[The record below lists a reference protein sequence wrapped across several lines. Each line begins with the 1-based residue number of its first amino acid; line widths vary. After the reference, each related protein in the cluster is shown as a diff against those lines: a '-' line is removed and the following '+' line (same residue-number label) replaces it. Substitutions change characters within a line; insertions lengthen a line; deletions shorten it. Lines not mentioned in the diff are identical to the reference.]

1 MAWRTPKGEWAMAET
16 RTATL
21 GGGCFWCLEGV
32 FQQLAGVAEATS
44 GYAGGWTAEPSYRQV
59 CTARTGHAEVV
70 QVRYDP
76 DRVSYREL
84 LGVFFTIHD
93 PTQRNRQGPDVGPQY
108 RSIILYADE
117 QQRQTAAAVIDEL
130 EAAGG
135 LAGPVTTELTP
146 LEAFYPAEAEHQRF
160 YDAAPDAPYCR
171 AMIAPKIARAR
182 ERFPHLFAA

>member
-1 MAWRTPKGEWAMAET
+1 MAEP

-32 FQQLAGVAEATS
+32 FQQLAGVSEAIS
-44 GYAGGWTAEPSYRQV
+44 GYAGGSTANPSYRQV
-59 CTARTGHAEVV
+59 CTGKTGHAEVV

-76 DRVSYREL
+76 ERISYREL
-84 LGVFFTIHD
+84 LDLFFTIHD
-93 PTQRNRQGPDVGPQY
+93 PTQHNRQGPDVGPQY
-108 RSIILYADE
+108 RSIILYADDE
-117 QQRQTAAAVIDEL
+117 QRRTAEAVIAEL
-130 EAAGG
+130 ADTGG
-135 LAGPVTTELTP
+135 LDGPVTTEVVPLT
-146 LEAFYPAEAEHQRF
+146 AFYPAEAEHQRF